1 MRKILVLTAT
11 LLAAATT
18 AFAGGLLTNTNQ
30 SAHFVRM
37 LSRNASTQ
45 IDAVYFNPAGL
56 TKMEDGFH
64 FAIHNQSIFQTKTVD
79 SKFPFLN
86 NGVYE
91 GDVEAPVFP
100 SAFAV
105 FKKEDFA
112 ISLGFGPNAGGGSA
126 FFQRGLPSF
135 EIPISKVVPAL
146 SGLKALGYDVSG
158 YNADLSFDGQS
169 VFWGIQAGLTYNLS
183 EQVSVYGGA
192 RFMPSGNTYAGSIEN
207 INLKVNGNFVKATE
221 FLPQVGNGLKA
232 TATTL
237 SNVATGLQPLITL
250 GAGTLTLAQLQAGG
264 IIDAATAAQLTGG
277 LVQIGVTPAQVAA
290 MSVAQIQGT
299 YSNAATTL
307 NTQGNTLVA
316 TGSLL
321 TDKQVETEQTGMGIT
336 PIVGLNFSPSDNL
349 NIALKYEH
357 RTNLK
362 LTNSTTVDDLG
373 LFPDGQKVRNDIP
386 SNVTIG
392 IGYKPSRVIEAQLS
406 YNLYYDKGIDWGN
419 NVRELVYDRDV
430 RRDIENNTWE
440 LGLGVQF
447 NISDDFAVS
456 AGGVTTNLGPADTY
470 QSDFS
475 FGLARN
481 TAGFGIQWKITDQLT
496 FDAGYMQ
503 SFFIDSEVSYNDP
516 DLPGSSLNPY
526 KETYKQ
532 KSQGFAFALSYSI
545 FR

>member
-1 MRKILVLTAT
+1 MKKILLVTAIFM
-11 LLAAATT
+11 AAAVT
-18 AFAGGLLTNTNQ
+18 AIAGGLLTNTNQ

-79 SKFPFLN
+79 SRFPLLN
-86 NGVYE
+86 NGIYE

-135 EIPISKVVPAL
+135 EIPISKVVPGL
-146 SGLKALGYDVSG
+146 SGLKALGYNVTN

-169 VFWGIQAGLTYNLS
+169 VFWGIQAGLTYNLG
-183 EQVSVYGGA
+183 ERVSVFGGA
-192 RFMPSGNTYAGSIEN
+192 RFLPSGNTYTGSIEN
-207 INLKVNGNFVKATE
+207 ISLKVNGNMVKAPE
-221 FLPQVGNGLKA
+221 FLPQVGNSLKA

-237 SNVATGLQPLITL
+237 SGVATDLQPLIAL
-250 GAGTLTLAQLQAGG
+250 GAGTLTLAQLQAAN
-264 IIDAATAAQLTGG
+264 IIDAAKAAQLSGG
-277 LVQIGVTPAQVAA
+277 LVQIGVPAAQVAG

-307 NTQGNTLVA
+307 NTQGNTLIA

-321 TDKQVETEQTGMGIT
+321 TDKNVETEQTGLGIT
-336 PIVGLNFSPSDNL
+336 PIVGLNFSPSDDL
-349 NIALKYEH
+349 NIGVKYEH
-357 RTNLK
+357 RTKLK

-373 LFPDGQKVRNDIP
+373 LFPDGQSVHNDIP
-386 SNVTIG
+386 SNIAMG

-406 YNLYYDKGIDWGN
+406 YNLYFDKGVDWGK

-447 NISDDFAVS
+447 NLSDDFAVS

-470 QSDFS
+470 QSDFN
-475 FGLARN
+475 FGL
-481 TAGFGIQWKITDQLT
+481 
-496 FDAGYMQ
+496 
-503 SFFIDSEVSYNDP
+503 VSSGK
-516 DLPGSSLNPY
+516 LPTSLPS
-526 KETYKQ
+526 TP
-532 KSQGFAFALSYSI
+532 AT
-545 FR
+545 